1 MVRFRKK
8 LLFPCVSALLLLLLL
23 LCRSAQAQQ
32 SYDSSNDVLEDYE
45 DDNDVDDSIGDI
57 IIHGEE
63 RRWISKKLNFFV
75 AI

>member
-1 MVRFRKK
+1 MRKKNSKPKMVRFRKK

-23 LCRSAQAQQ
+23 LCRSSLAQQ

-45 DDNDVDDSIGDI
+45 DDNEVDDSIGDI

-63 RRWISKKLNFFV
+63 RRWS
-75 AI
+75 

>member
-1 MVRFRKK
+1 MVRYRKK
-8 LLFPCVSALLLLLLL
+8 LLFPCAALLLLLL

-32 SYDSSNDVLEDYE
+32 RYDNSNDVLEDYE

-63 RRWISKKLNFFV
+63 MRWI
-75 AI
+75 